1 MSDFWGVVPGL
12 SVLALAAFFCYI
24 SGHILVVDMR
34 QYQGAER
41 RRVTP
46 NCVDLRI
53 SAVSAINLR
62 R

>member
-34 QYQGAER
+34 QYQARYEHCTAAGMQWVEG
-41 RRVTP
+41 
-46 NCVDLRI
+46 NCVK
-53 SAVSAINLR
+53 
-62 R
+62 